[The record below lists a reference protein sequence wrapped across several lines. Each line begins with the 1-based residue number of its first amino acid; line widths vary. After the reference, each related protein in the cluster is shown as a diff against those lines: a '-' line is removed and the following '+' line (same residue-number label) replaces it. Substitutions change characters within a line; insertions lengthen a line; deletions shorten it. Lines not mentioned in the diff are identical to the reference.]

1 MTYNDKGGGGSKLLE
16 KLVTSLMDGPYLN
29 MLLLLVMYGT
39 VSDYLFFFSPVTPW
53 SQRLQLFLEVAD
65 STPISEYFFKKFLA
79 PLMNF
84 ICFKIILVFVV
95 IGMWIFCGLSIF
107 DLREGLERHRIARS
121 NSHVGEFLH
130 YEDLAFRRLN
140 YRIHMV
146 IHGFVDYR

>member
-146 IHGFVDYR
+146 IHGVVDYR

>member
-1 MTYNDKGGGGSKLLE
+1 MTYNDKGGGGAKLLE

>member
-1 MTYNDKGGGGSKLLE
+1 MTYNDKGGGGPKLLE
-16 KLVTSLMDGPYLN
+16 KLVPSLMDGPYLN

>member
-1 MTYNDKGGGGSKLLE
+1 MTYNDKRGGGPKLLE
-16 KLVTSLMDGPYLN
+16 KLVTSLMDGPYLK

>member
-1 MTYNDKGGGGSKLLE
+1 MTYNDKGGGVKIARKTSDVINGWPLSKY
-16 KLVTSLMDGPYLN
+16 VAPFSD
-29 MLLLLVMYGT
+29 VRYGLRL
-39 VSDYLFFFSPVTPW
+39 SFFFSPVTPW

>member
-1 MTYNDKGGGGSKLLE
+1 MTYNDKGGGSKLLE

>member
-1 MTYNDKGGGGSKLLE
+1 MTRGGVKIPE

>member
-84 ICFKIILVFVV
+84 ICFKIIIVFVV

>member
-1 MTYNDKGGGGSKLLE
+1 MTYNDKGGGGPKLLE